1 MNKFNLLAEAALAEE
16 GIGRHLKAIGR
27 SAVSPL
33 AWAQGAGNVL
43 KGLGSVAGAL
53 DGKHLQSALNKPSE
67 LANAAKEK
75 YKDIKKWA
83 ENPDSLRDKEKW
95 WEGDAAN
102 MENKLPKRGDIFNL
116 IINKAAAKGRVVKKR
131 KVGTDIVY
139 TIITNAK
146 GVQRVDFII
155 SKDGRFTTTLHLDN
169 GNAKSNV
176 NAKFLPTG
184 KKGYW
189 ILKV

>member
-1 MNKFNLLAEAALAEE
+1 MKKFDLLAEAALAEE

-27 SAVSPL
+27 SMVSPL

-43 KGLGSVAGAL
+43 KGVGAVAGAL
-53 DGKHLQSALNKPSE
+53 DAKHLQGALEKPSE
-67 LANAAKEK
+67 LANAAKDK
-75 YKDIKKWA
+75 YRDIKKWA
-83 ENPDSLRDKEKW
+83 ENPNVLRDKDKW
-95 WEGDAAN
+95 WEGDTAS
-102 MENKLPKRGDIFNL
+102 MENKLPKRGDIFSL

-139 TIITNAK
+139 TLITNAK
-146 GVQRVDFII
+146 DINQIDLIVD
-155 SKDGRFTTTLHLDN
+155 KDGRFITTTRLTN

-176 NAKFLPTG
+176 NARLLPTG

-189 ILKV
+189 TLKV